1 MQKDCVMST
10 TDPTFAYI
18 TDLFFSDLL
27 ADEGPRETS
36 KMMLFSAKIAA
47 NQGLFYPFTVPI
59 SNNVLFEK
67 LKKFYLRKFP
77 KTHAILGEQF
87 WESIDFLGQ

>member
-1 MQKDCVMST
+1 MST

-18 TDLFFSDLL
+18 TYLFFSYLL

-36 KMMLFSAKIAA
+36 KMMLFSAKKAA
-47 NQGLFYPFTVPI
+47 NQGLFYPLTAPI

-67 LKKFYLRKFP
+67 LTNFY
-77 KTHAILGEQF
+77 Q
-87 WESIDFLGQ
+87 

>member
-27 ADEGPRETS
+27 ADEGPRETP

-67 LKKFYLRKFP
+67 LKNFYLRKFP

>member
-1 MQKDCVMST
+1 MST
-10 TDPTFAYI
+10 TDPTFAYM

-36 KMMLFSAKIAA
+36 KMMLFSAKKAA

-67 LKKFYLRKFP
+67 LTNFY
-77 KTHAILGEQF
+77 Q
-87 WESIDFLGQ
+87 

>member
-1 MQKDCVMST
+1 MST

-18 TDLFFSDLL
+18 TYLFFSYLL

-36 KMMLFSAKIAA
+36 KMMLFSAKKAA

-67 LKKFYLRKFP
+67 LTNFY
-77 KTHAILGEQF
+77 Q
-87 WESIDFLGQ
+87 